1 MILTCTPVDSKTLK
15 YETTNRPRLSSLST
29 PLTLFEFCIK
39 ANEKKLLKSEIQL
52 KLARKAD
59 NRLFLSFVV
68 KKVVE
73 SV

>member
-1 MILTCTPVDSKTLK
+1 MFTQGKNIRSIDYL
-15 YETTNRPRLSSLST
+15 RPMK
-29 PLTLFEFCIK
+29 I
-39 ANEKKLLKSEIQL
+39 NLLKSEIQL

-59 NRLFLSFVV
+59 NRLFLSFVE

>member
-1 MILTCTPVDSKTLK
+1 MYLSTNLNLSEYGLSMYVDLSTKYVLK
-15 YETTNRPRLSSLST
+15 YIL
-29 PLTLFEFCIK
+29 K
-39 ANEKKLLKSEIQL
+39 ANGKNCSKSEIQL

-59 NRLFLSFVV
+59 NRLFLSFAV

>member
-1 MILTCTPVDSKTLK
+1 M
-15 YETTNRPRLSSLST
+15 
-29 PLTLFEFCIK
+29 
-39 ANEKKLLKSEIQL
+39 KKNCLKSEIQL

-59 NRLFLSFVV
+59 NRLFLSFVK

>member
-1 MILTCTPVDSKTLK
+1 MAENSHEPLK
-15 YETTNRPRLSSLST
+15 LPDVHLGIRFFEVLKST
-29 PLTLFEFCIK
+29 VYRSIK
-39 ANEKKLLKSEIQL
+39 AHKKNCSKSEIHL